1 MPSGDHPFDGD
12 MVLIKYKNKNNSIYL
27 HTSTQ
32 MLVFLNAVLVSVL
45 VLRLLPSLVSVELV
59 NR

>member
-45 VLRLLPSLVSVELV
+45 VLRLLPSLVSVEIV

>member
-12 MVLIKYKNKNNSIYL
+12 MVLIKYKNKNNSIYP

-32 MLVFLNAVLVSVL
+32 MLVLLNAVLVSVL
-45 VLRLLPSLVSVELV
+45 VLRLLPSLVSVEIV

>member
-1 MPSGDHPFDGD
+1 MPSGEHPFDGD
-12 MVLIKYKNKNNSIYL
+12 MVLIKNKNNGIYP

-32 MLVFLNAVLVSVL
+32 MLVLLNAVLVSVL
-45 VLRLLPSLVSVELV
+45 VLRLLPSLVSVEIV

>member
-1 MPSGDHPFDGD
+1 MPSGEHPFDGD

-32 MLVFLNAVLVSVL
+32 MLVLLNAVLVSVL
-45 VLRLLPSLVSVELV
+45 VLRLLPSLVSVEIV

>member
-32 MLVFLNAVLVSVL
+32 ILVLLNAVLVSVL
-45 VLRLLPSLVSVELV
+45 VLRLLPSLVSVEIV

>member
-32 MLVFLNAVLVSVL
+32 MLVLLNAVLVSVL
-45 VLRLLPSLVSVELV
+45 VLRLLPSLMSVEIV

>member
-32 MLVFLNAVLVSVL
+32 MLVLLNAVLVSVL
-45 VLRLLPSLVSVELV
+45 VLRLLPSLVSVEIV

>member
-1 MPSGDHPFDGD
+1 MPSGEHPFDGD
-12 MVLIKYKNKNNSIYL
+12 MVLIKNKNKNKSIYP

-32 MLVFLNAVLVSVL
+32 MLVLLNAVLVSVL
-45 VLRLLPSLVSVELV
+45 VLRLLPSLVSVEIV

>member
-1 MPSGDHPFDGD
+1 MPSGEHPFDGD
-12 MVLIKYKNKNNSIYL
+12 MVLIKNKNKSIYP

-32 MLVFLNAVLVSVL
+32 MLVLLNAVLVSVL
-45 VLRLLPSLVSVELV
+45 VLRLLPSLVSVEIV